1 MRSNPDSR
9 LPYLVSNLRKGCKMA
24 EVKVNINGK
33 EISAD
38 NSKTILQ
45 VVREH
50 KLDDIPTL
58 CYEERLGHIT
68 SCFLCVVE
76 VEGARGLVP
85 SCSTKITDGMVIRT
99 NTEKVRETRKT
110 CLELIFSNHYA
121 DCISPCAQKCPAG
134 IDIQGYLSLVKK
146 GFYREA
152 IELIK
157 ERNPLPIV
165 CGRVCV
171 RECEVGCRRNLLD
184 EPVAI
189 DFLKRYA
196 AESREGMLFHPNI
209 KPSNGKTVGIVGG
222 GPAGLSAAY
231 YLAIEGYK
239 VTIYEAMP
247 KAGGMLRY
255 GIPAYRLPKDLLDI
269 EIESIEKMGVK
280 ILCNKQLGRDI
291 TLEDLRNQYD
301 AVLLTV
307 GAWGAMGMRIENED
321 SPGVLSG
328 LDILRQVADGELK
341 ELRGRVLV
349 IGGGN
354 TAIDASRTSVRL
366 GADETVI
373 LYRRT
378 EAQMPAHH
386 EEIEAA
392 KAEGVK
398 IKFLISPKKAIID
411 KNGRVTGLECIKM
424 KLGEPDASGRPRP
437 IPIEG
442 SNYVEPAD
450 YIVAAIGQY
459 PELKCLESGG
469 NGECKVELS
478 RRGRIVVNE
487 KDMSTNI
494 PGVFSAGDVVTGP
507 ATVIEGIAGG
517 RKSAYA
523 VHNWLSGENVKV
535 GTDEF
540 VIKKDMFG
548 TVTEGEVSCFA
559 CSPRHKMP
567 ERDPEERIRDFR
579 EVDLGLS
586 RQDTIE
592 EADRC
597 FQCGCLE
604 VDECLLRKYGE
615 EYGAIPTHYLGEVN
629 RYEVDKRHPF
639 VLIDPNKCILCGR
652 CIRTCEN
659 ILEAPAL
666 GFVNRGFKT
675 IIAPSME
682 KPLAD
687 TNCVSCGN
695 CIDTCPTGALSEN
708 QPLLARIG
716 DRVEDHP
723 AVCSFCSVGCRINV
737 KAFGRDMRIRSLRDK
752 LTGYGDYLC
761 RRGRFGSRY
770 LNSDDR
776 IVQPAIMKE
785 GRIHY
790 SEWDRVLPETARR
803 LEEICDKYGPDSIA
817 VFISPKLTN
826 EEIYAAVKFAKG
838 VIGTDLAGS
847 YRDLFHGRE
856 RHEIDPI
863 FGQTITTN
871 PMDDVLESD
880 VIVLVNAD
888 PMETH
893 PSFGWKIRE
902 ARRKGAKLIV
912 INSNRIDPVRHADLW
927 LQPRRGTN
935 THVLSAVM
943 NEIIKNNAFDKKF
956 IEERTNNFESLKN
969 FLKGF
974 TAEDVSHTAGVLSG
988 KMKKAANI
996 ITEGNPK
1003 VMVIYDHDNPIDRA
1017 VGDIEALANLLSIT
1031 GNIGKKGSGL
1041 ILLQKDSNTVGLYDM
1056 GGEPGYLP
1064 GREKLEDPATREI
1077 IQKIWGMKL
1086 PVKPAVNDGD
1096 IRDIFLSGKIK
1107 AAIVFG
1113 EDPLENPAEVKYL
1126 RKLHFLAVMDLFK
1139 TETTRYADIILPAST
1154 HIESGGSFT
1163 RLDRKVQKFPP
1174 AFPSPSGKT
1183 NLEVIN
1189 ELATLMGTDFKFRN
1203 NDEVFDEIKR
1213 VNHLYSR
1220 IDMKNGEKSCRFW
1233 NTDVDGNACEIL
1245 YRDKF
1250 ATPDGKS
1257 HLSAYRVE
1265 TRAFNEK
1272 EFYYNAISAR
1282 YNRWVKKLFLKGKVI
1297 PVPV

>member
-1 MRSNPDSR
+1 
-9 LPYLVSNLRKGCKMA
+9 MA
-24 EVKVNINGK
+24 EVKVNINNK

-38 NSKTILQ
+38 DSKTILQ
-45 VVREH
+45 VVRENN
-50 KLDDIPTL
+50 LDDIPTL
-58 CYEERLGHIT
+58 CYEEKLGHIT

-85 SCSTKITDGMVIRT
+85 SCSTKITGGMVIRT

-110 CLELIFSNHYA
+110 CLELIFSDHYA
-121 DCISPCAQKCPAG
+121 DCISPCSQKCPAG

-146 GFYREA
+146 GLYSEA

-165 CGRVCV
+165 CGRICV
-171 RECEVGCRRNLLD
+171 RECEVGCRRSLLD

-196 AESREGMLFHPNI
+196 AESREGMLFHPDI
-209 KPSNGKTVGIVGG
+209 KPPNGKSVGVVGG

-231 YLAIEGYK
+231 YLAIEGYN
-239 VTIYEAMP
+239 VTVYEAMP
-247 KAGGMLRY
+247 SAGGMLRY

-280 ILCNKQLGRDI
+280 ILCNRRIGRDM

-307 GAWGAMGMRIENED
+307 GAWGAMGMRVENED

-328 LDILRQVADGELK
+328 LDVLRQVTKGELK

-366 GADETVI
+366 EADETVI

-386 EEIEAA
+386 DEIEAA
-392 KAEGVK
+392 RVEGVK
-398 IKFLISPKKAIID
+398 IKFLIAPKKAITD
-411 KNGRVTGLECIKM
+411 KNGRVTGLECIRM

-442 SNYVEPAD
+442 SNYIEPAD

-459 PELKCLESGG
+459 PDLKCLESGG
-469 NGECKVELS
+469 NGECPVELS
-478 RRGRIVVNE
+478 RRGRIVVNNE
-487 KDMSTNI
+487 DMSTNI

-517 RKSAYA
+517 RKSAYSI
-523 VHNWLSGENVKV
+523 HNNLSGEKVKV

-540 VIKKDMFG
+540 VVNKDMFAP
-548 TVTEGEVSCFA
+548 VTCEDVSCFE

-579 EVDLGLS
+579 EVELGLS

-615 EYGAIPTHYLGEVN
+615 EYGADPIHYLGEVN
-629 RYEVDKRHPF
+629 RYEVDRNHPF

-659 ILEAPAL
+659 ILEAPAV

-687 TNCVSCGN
+687 TNCISCGN

-716 DRVEDHP
+716 DRVKDHP
-723 AVCSFCSVGCRINV
+723 AVCSFCPVGCRMNI
-737 KAFGRDMRIRSLRDK
+737 KTFGRDMRIRSRRDK
-752 LTGYGDYLC
+752 ITGYGDYLC

-776 IVQPAIMKE
+776 IVQPAMMKE
-785 GRIHY
+785 GKIHY
-790 SEWDRVLPETARR
+790 SEWDRVLPEIAGR
-803 LEEICDKYGPDSIA
+803 LGEIRDKYGPDSIA

-826 EEIYAAVKFAKG
+826 EEIYAAVRFAKG
-838 VIGTDLAGS
+838 VIGTDLTGS
-847 YRDLFHGRE
+847 YRDLFHGGKQ
-856 RHEIDPI
+856 HETDLM
-863 FGQTITTN
+863 FGHTISTN
-871 PMDDVLESD
+871 PMDDVFESD
-880 VIVLVNAD
+880 VIILVNAD

-893 PSFGWKIRE
+893 PSFGWKIRD

-912 INSNRIDPVRHADLW
+912 VNSNRIDPVRHADLW

-935 THVLSAVM
+935 THVLSAIM
-943 NEIIKNNAFDKKF
+943 NEIVRGKVYNEKF
-956 IEERTNNFESLKN
+956 VEERTDNFEALKN
-969 FLKGF
+969 FLKDF
-974 TAEDVSHTAGVLSG
+974 TTEDVSHIAGVLPE

-996 ITEGNPK
+996 ITDGNPK

-1017 VGDIEALANLLSIT
+1017 VGDMEALSNLLSIT
-1031 GNIGKKGSGL
+1031 GNLGKKGSGL
-1041 ILLQKDSNTVGLYDM
+1041 ILLQKHSNTVGLYDM
-1056 GGEPGYLP
+1056 GAEPGFLP
-1064 GREKLEDPATREI
+1064 GRVKLEDGKAREMTE
-1077 IQKIWGMKL
+1077 KVWGTKL
-1086 PVKPAVNDGD
+1086 PGKPAINNGD
-1096 IRDIFLSGKIK
+1096 IKELFLSGKIK
-1107 AAIVFG
+1107 AALVIG
-1113 EDPLENPAEVKYL
+1113 EDPLENPAEAKYF
-1126 RKLHFLAVMDLFK
+1126 RRLHFLAVMDLFT

-1183 NLEVIN
+1183 NLEVLC
-1189 ELATLMGTDFKFRN
+1189 ELASLMGGSMDFDSN
-1203 NDEVFDEIKR
+1203 EEVFEEIKKINPLYAR
-1213 VNHLYSR
+1213 V
-1220 IDMKNGEKSCRFW
+1220 DPEDEEKGCHFW
-1233 NTDVDGNACEIL
+1233 NTDVKGNSCEIL
-1245 YRDKF
+1245 YRDEF
-1250 ATPDGKS
+1250 ATPDGKA

-1265 TRAFNEK
+1265 TRTFHGE
-1272 EFYYNAISAR
+1272 EFYYNAIEAR
-1282 YNRWVKKLFLKGKVI
+1282 YNSWIKKLFMKGKII